1 MGIKVKVGGSRS
13 IRATPKQDTTRSI
26 VAQGQSKPVITPD
39 SVTLGTD
46 TVGNYIQDLA
56 AGRGITV
63 SGNTGIESANVVI
76 HHANTSTAVSTVN
89 DPLDFITNIDIDQF
103 GHITQFENSTFWSYH
118 FEVQAG
124 PNGNIIRSK
133 DFTIGNTSIAA
144 GESSNVLLGLDTF
157 EVGDLVFTQDRIT
170 SSQNISLNP
179 KIGGVVDVNNHRI
192 SNIYDPEDA
201 QDAVNRRYLD
211 QTIDD
216 LTISFRIL
224 DDPVDPT
231 DPANKRYVDNVQA
244 DILEKMVVVA
254 ATTEDVGGTY
264 AANPFDPVANTNV
277 SSTLTIPRSLV
288 LDIDG
293 VTSWNLGD
301 GLLVK
306 NQTNPVENGRYE
318 LIQVGDGIS
327 DWVFQRPIY
336 TDETKEIAG
345 FPVFVTDGDTY
356 GQTGWVAT
364 VADAETFELET
375 DGIVYS
381 QFQGVGTFTA
391 GRGLTLTGTVGTEF
405 EVDYTQ
411 TFDNIIGKDDSLIIT
426 SNVVDVNSVG
436 GLILPVGT
444 TNDRPT
450 PQQGMIRY
458 NTTDNQFEGYKG
470 TAWAGLGGVID
481 VDQDTKI
488 TAESSAGA
496 DNDQLD
502 FYNAGNHT
510 LRLNSDGDFL
520 FGDGLNKFTIDW
532 ATGDTSINGTLSIN
546 GGIGGSGLSAG
557 NLTEN
562 RVIFVGAGGSLVDS
576 NALRF
581 DGSTLT
587 VDGDTD
593 ITGNLTLGGN
603 IRIGD
608 ANVDTIEVVADFTS
622 DLIPNDHLTYDIG
635 TIGKNWNRIFTPEI
649 KSDSEIVTINTI
661 GALRLPVGSAGDR
674 PTAQTGMIRY
684 NTTDSR
690 FEGYDG
696 NIWAGLA
703 GSVIDVD
710 QDTKIVAETSPNSD
724 NDQLDFFTAGV
735 QRARIDSTGD
745 VKFGSNLNDVIIY
758 YNTGELNV
766 NTKITSDADLFLEA
780 NGAVNASGT
789 KITNVAN
796 PTANTDV
803 VTYDYLE
810 NGSFARTLTVTEN
823 AYYPS
828 GPVAGSN
835 THFMDLLEN
844 NPAIDIGQGL
854 NAEFINNALL
864 IKLARSGVTAGRYG
878 NDGFSPRVT
887 VDAFGRVIDATE
899 VPFQLQSNAILE
911 FEEASQDITAS
922 QFRFGTHDGIS
933 FTYDDASSNGVINA
947 TIDDFVINVT
957 GDMVGSNTVF
967 SVSDVTIPLSA
978 NFNYVNDV
986 QGEANGSIV
995 VYHTQGIGSAAVI
1008 QHGDTSPIG
1017 DTGYVSGTVIQN
1029 MTFDDY
1035 GHVQTTQAINLDAR
1049 YLSLA
1054 GGVLTGNISAPRFI
1068 DSNNPNYYMDPASE
1082 SRVNR
1087 MHFGYGGTSTQ
1098 LSFTDGSGTVST
1110 MYAGAGRVG
1119 FLNNSFNYTAYAE
1132 RATSN
1137 WIVPDGDVVAKRF
1150 VDTDNTTYFLHPAGT
1165 DSFIAE
1171 LEIEQNL
1178 TVDQNIDVGVQ
1189 LQINN
1194 DLTLTTN
1201 EISTTGD
1208 LSLNPGSNI
1217 DVNNNRI
1224 TNVASPTDNADA
1236 ATKAYVD
1243 ATAQG
1248 LRVIPSALAATTADL
1263 GANFDG
1269 DLKTITASSNGEFT
1283 LDGVTSWVVG
1293 DRVLVKDQTNPEEN
1307 GAYVLTQLGSSSEP
1321 FAPWVLTRGDYFD
1334 ESSEIPGSF
1343 VFVTDGTT
1351 NNGTGWV
1358 AQVDDAET
1366 FELNTDDINWYQFS
1380 GAGTYTA
1387 GDGLTLSG
1395 TQFSITTPWIELSAE
1410 NGTNDQV
1417 RLGQTLAFSAGEG
1430 IDTTVSNNSILIAA
1444 ELATN
1449 SNIGVAAFAAANFN
1463 VSSGVVTVSE
1473 INGGTF

>member
-1 MGIKVKVGGSRS
+1 MSIKVKVGGSRS

-39 SVTLGTD
+39 SVTLGVD
-46 TVGNYIQDLA
+46 TVGSYIRDLE

-76 HHANTSTAVSTVN
+76 HHANTTTAVSTVN

-103 GHITQFENSTFWSYH
+103 GHITQFDNSTFWSYH
-118 FEVQAG
+118 FEVQSG

-157 EVGDLVFTQDRIT
+157 EVGKLTFTQNRIT
-170 SSQNISLNP
+170 SSQDISLSP
-179 KIGGVVDVNNHRI
+179 RIGGVVDVNNHRI
-192 SNIYDPEDA
+192 SNIYDPENA

-211 QTIDD
+211 NTIDD
-216 LTISFRIL
+216 LTISFRVL

-231 DPANKRYVDNVQA
+231 DPANKRYVDLVQE
-244 DILEKMVVVA
+244 DIFEKIVVIA
-254 ATTEDVGGTY
+254 ATTGDLGATY
-264 AANPFDPVANTNV
+264 AENPFDAVANTNV
-277 SSTLTIPRSLV
+277 SSTLTIPRSLI

-293 VTSWNLGD
+293 VTNWSLGD

-306 NQTNPVENGRYE
+306 NQTNPIENGRYE

-327 DWVFQRPIY
+327 DWIFQRPIY

-345 FPVFVTDGDTY
+345 FPVFVTDGSTY

-364 VADAETFELET
+364 VADAETFELDS
-375 DGIVYS
+375 DGIIYS
-381 QFQGVGTFTA
+381 QFQGTGTFTA
-391 GRGLTLTGTVGTEF
+391 GRGLTLTGSLGTEF

-426 SNVVDVNSVG
+426 SNVVDVNSAG

-450 PQQGMIRY
+450 AEQGMIRY

-488 TAESSAGA
+488 IAESGAGT

-502 FYNAGNHT
+502 FFNSGNQT
-510 LRLNSDGDFL
+510 LRLDADGDFK

-532 ATGDTSINGTLSIN
+532 ATGDTNIGGTLSIG

-562 RVIFVGAGGSLVDS
+562 RVIFVGSGGSLIDS
-576 NALRF
+576 NTLRF

-603 IRIGD
+603 ITIGD

-622 DLIPNDHLTYDIG
+622 NLVPNADLTYNLG
-635 TIGKNWNRIFTPEI
+635 AIGKQWNRIFTPEI
-649 KSDSEIVTINTI
+649 KSDSEVVSIGTI
-661 GALRLPVGSAGDR
+661 GALKLPVGAVGDR
-674 PTAQTGMIRY
+674 PSAETGMIRY

-710 QDTKIVAETSPNSD
+710 QDTKIVAESSPNAD

-735 QRARIDSTGD
+735 QRARIDSSGD
-745 VKFGSNLNDVIIY
+745 VRFGNGLNKVIIN

-766 NTKITSDADLFLEA
+766 NTKITSNADLFLEA

-796 PTANTDV
+796 PTSNTDV
-803 VTYDYLE
+803 VTFDYLE
-810 NGSFARTLTVTEN
+810 NGDFTRTLDILE
-823 AYYPS
+823 
-828 GPVAGSN
+828 GSN
-835 THFMDLLEN
+835 TYNMTLLEN
-844 NPAIDIGQGL
+844 DPTFQIGLGL
-854 NAEFINNALL
+854 NAEFVNNALL
-864 IKLARSGVTAGRYG
+864 IQLAPSGVSSGRYG
-878 NDGFSPRVT
+878 NDGYTPRFT
-887 VDAFGRVIDATE
+887 VDGFGRIIDATE
-899 VPFQLQSNAILE
+899 VPFVLQSNAIVE

-922 QFRFGTHDGIS
+922 QFRFGTHQGIS
-933 FTYDDASSNGVINA
+933 YTYEDASANGVINS

-957 GDMVGSNTVF
+957 GDMVGSNTVL
-967 SVSDVTIPLSA
+967 SVSDVTIPLTA
-978 NFNYVNDV
+978 NFNFVNDV

-995 VYHTQGIGSAAVI
+995 VFHSQGVGSTATI
-1008 QHGDTSPIG
+1008 MHGDTSVMG
-1017 DTGYVSGTVIQN
+1017 DTGFVNGTVIQN
-1029 MTFDDY
+1029 LTFDDY
-1035 GHVQTTQAINLDAR
+1035 GHVQTAAAINLDAR

-1068 DSNNPNYYMDPASE
+1068 DSNNPNYYMDPHSE

-1087 MHFGYGGTSTQ
+1087 MHFGYGGSTTQ

-1110 MYAGAGRVG
+1110 MYAAGGRVG

-1137 WIVPDGDVVAKRF
+1137 WVVPDGDVEAKRF
-1150 VDTDNTTYFLHPAGT
+1150 VDIDNISYFLHPAGT
-1165 DSFIAE
+1165 DSLLNE
-1171 LEIEQNL
+1171 LEIDNSL
-1178 TVDQNIDVGVQ
+1178 TVGTTIDAGTSVQ
-1189 LQINN
+1189 VNSN
-1194 DLTLTTN
+1194 LTLTTN
-1201 EISTTGD
+1201 EIATVGESD
-1208 LSLNPGSNI
+1208 LSLNPASNVV
-1217 DVNNNRI
+1217 DVNSSLISNLLSP
-1224 TNVASPTDNADA
+1224 VAGTDA
-1236 ATKAYVD
+1236 ANKAYVD

-1248 LRVIPSALAATTADL
+1248 LRVIPSALAATTTDL
-1263 GANFDG
+1263 GGTFDG
-1269 DLKTITASSNGEFT
+1269 DLRTITGPTNTPFA
-1283 LDGVTSWVVG
+1283 LDGVTNWEIG
-1293 DRVLVKDQTNPEEN
+1293 DRVLVKDQTDPIQN
-1307 GAYVLTQLGSSSEP
+1307 GAYVLTQDGNAVDP
-1321 FAPWVLTRGDYFD
+1321 ARPWILTRGEYFN
-1334 ESSEIPGSF
+1334 ESDEIPGSF
-1343 VFVTDGTT
+1343 VFVTDGTV

-1358 AQVDDAET
+1358 AQVDDAELFT
-1366 FELNTDDINWYQFS
+1366 LNSDDINWYQFS

-1387 GDGLTLSG
+1387 GYGL
-1395 TQFSITTPWIELSAE
+1395 SIT
-1410 NGTNDQV
+1410 GTEFRVTNPFINFGSDAGVADEV
-1417 RLGQTLAFSAGEG
+1417 RLGETLTLVGGEG
-1430 IDTTVSNNSILIAA
+1430 IDTSHANNEITISA
-1444 ELATN
+1444 ELASTT
-1449 SNIGVAAFAAANFN
+1449 NIGAAAFSAANFN
-1463 VSSGVVTVSE
+1463 VSAGVVTVSQ
-1473 INGGTF
+1473 INGGAF